1 MYLSLCLKT
10 LFHFKNRQM
19 FLAHPVYWW
28 ANDIQL
34 NILRLVSFSS
44 CPPTKRRRGK
54 CVLEMVDFEQFAI
67 HSGTH

>member
-54 CVLEMVDFEQFAI
+54 YQCPPARTVRAKNICV
-67 HSGTH
+67 